1 MDVTRGPEVT
11 RHELGFLGLMEAD
24 GTRYEVLMI
33 PFKEYLGC
41 GFISMSGPA
50 YLVVD
55 GGEKTAYAFRT
66 PPTWDYV
73 GEKLIRSWRSGYG
86 RTDAKNTAH
95 LIGYVM
101 QAARDYEEHEAEAEA
116 RPAYEELEREAYEEG
131 VLYHFGEG
139 RLEAEDAE
147 AKAQA
152 EKAYDEA
159 IAQAEK
165 AYDEATAQARAAYEE
180 AKAPAWKAYKEAKA
194 QAEKAY
200 DEAKAPA
207 WKAYD
212 EAEAQ
217 AEKAYDEATAPAW
230 KAHKEA
236 VAQARAAYKEAIAQ
250 AQEEEDEEE

>member
-95 LIGYVM
+95 LIAHVIGVA
-101 QAARDYEEHEAEAEA
+101 QDHAVVEA
-116 RPAYEELEREAYEEG
+116 AYEALEREAEAYEEG

-147 AKAQA
+147 A
-152 EKAYDEA
+152 E
-159 IAQAEK
+159 
-165 AYDEATAQARAAYEE
+165 
-180 AKAPAWKAYKEAKA
+180 
-194 QAEKAY
+194 
-200 DEAKAPA
+200 
-207 WKAYD
+207 
-212 EAEAQ
+212 
-217 AEKAYDEATAPAW
+217 
-230 KAHKEA
+230 
-236 VAQARAAYKEAIAQ
+236 AQ
-250 AQEEEDEEE
+250 AQEEEDEEEG